1 MNLATRLL
9 KAAGAAAVIAFL
21 ALAWA
26 QQGAPPAEAAFNDS
40 DGDGVIDLAEI
51 IGGSNL
57 NDPASILED
66 TGADFVSGFPFCSDG
81 RDNDLDGLTDRDD
94 NGCHDSDG
102 TIVSDAME
110 SFLGADPNNAAN
122 QPEDSR
128 FDAVLEFVG
137 LGFMVSCAD
146 LGDNDLDGDIDGEDP
161 GCRPIRNDGD
171 DFDDAI
177 EKRFGSDPA
186 NANSV
191 PEHDLP
197 NPGSCTDGRD
207 NDLDGLTDSAELSCR
222 LVENDD
228 FADATVISS
237 LPFSDALKMTA
248 ASREPN
254 EARPS
259 CGFFGEGVS
268 VWYRYTAGADGVL
281 VTDSIG
287 SDFPAGIAVFTQSG
301 SRLTEVACSFNFD
314 LLRPSRLAFSVEA
327 EETYFMQVSGF
338 LTPEFPGTLTF
349 NLEVGIPP
357 ANDSYSNMHV
367 IGTLPFSETVDTT
380 AATTQFGE
388 PAPFCSY
395 GTTASVWY
403 RFTPGTDTLL
413 VADTEGSDYA
423 AVIGVWTD
431 TKFGLTPVACNG
443 GFFPGGPVTD
453 IVDAKLAF
461 EAEAGR
467 NYFFQVAGQ
476 QFFGGPASGSLTLSL
491 EVGVPPANDDFA
503 NARTVTTLPFDD
515 SVDPLTAGAEDGEPF
530 PSCSFFGEAG
540 ATLWYRYT
548 PAADTAVLVESLA
561 PNFQGPGVGVYQ
573 GSSLSALSQVACGYP
588 GYPETE
594 LAFQASAGQTYFI
607 QLVAPPGGG
616 FFFAERSAGGAGFP
630 PPFPELLTELQLHL
644 EALDI
649 PSCPAADFSVED
661 PLGDTIDFPGFGR
674 FGGTAGIAPPPGGP
688 AQHDITS
695 VSGGSN
701 AETFCLTVELAE
713 PVAPPDV
720 QGDRSIF
727 AHFDFDT
734 DEDPLTGYPG
744 GFFFGCGATGA
755 GLGVDASTDLT
766 GGYGILLPIYGPFF
780 EGPIPVPG
788 GEEEEAY
795 AVALFDETSFTLV
808 IPLSLIGGDN
818 GFSFA
823 MYVSSLFGPVTDCAP
838 NEGLIHSPAPIPA
851 GDVNCDGR
859 ANALDSLLIL
869 QLYAG
874 MISSVPCGYV
884 GDVNGTGVV
893 GPIDALLILQFD
905 GGLLPE
911 LELPPVG

>member
-26 QQGAPPAEAAFNDS
+26 QQSAPPAEAAFNDS

-51 IGGSNL
+51 IGSSDP

-81 RDNDLDGLTDRDD
+81 TDNDRDGLTDADD
-94 NGCHDSDG
+94 TGCHDSDG

-110 SFLGADPNNAAN
+110 SFLGADPNNAAS

-137 LGFMVSCAD
+137 FGFLVSCAD
-146 LGDNDLDGDIDGEDP
+146 LFDNDLDGDIDGEDP
-161 GCRPIRNDGD
+161 GCTPIRNDGD

-177 EKRFGSDPA
+177 EKRFGSDPSNPA
-186 NANSV
+186 SV
-191 PEHDLP
+191 PEHDIP
-197 NPGSCTDGRD
+197 NPGSCSDGRD
-207 NDLDGLTDSAELSCR
+207 NDLDGLTDAAEVSCR
-222 LVENDD
+222 LPQNDD
-228 FADATVISS
+228 FADATVIAS

-248 ASREPN
+248 ATREPS

-268 VWYRYTAGADGVL
+268 VWYRYAAGADGVL
-281 VTDSIG
+281 VTDTIG

-327 EETYFMQVSGF
+327 GETYFVQVSGF

-357 ANDSYSNMHV
+357 ANDSYSNAHV
-367 IGTLPFSETVDTT
+367 VGVLPFSQSVDTK

-403 RFTPGTDTLL
+403 RFTPAADTLV

-443 GFFPGGPVTD
+443 GFFPGGPVAD

-476 QFFGGPASGSLTLSL
+476 QFFGGPPSGSLTFSL
-491 EVGVPPANDDFA
+491 EAGVPPANDDFA
-503 NARTVTTLPFDD
+503 NATTVTTLPFDD
-515 SVDPLTAGAEDGEPF
+515 SVDTLTAGAEDGEPF
-530 PSCSFFGEAG
+530 PSCSFFGNAG
-540 ATLWYRYT
+540 ATLWYRFS
-548 PAADTAVLVESLA
+548 PSADTAVLVESLG
-561 PNFQGPGVGVYQ
+561 PNFQGPAAAVYQ
-573 GSSLSALSQVACGYP
+573 GTALSDLTQIACGYP

-594 LAFQASAGQTYFI
+594 LAFQAAAGQTYFI

-616 FFFAERSAGGAGFP
+616 FFFGGRGGEGAGFP
-630 PPFPELLTELQLHL
+630 PPFPELPTEQQVHL

-661 PLGDTIDFPGFGR
+661 PLGDTLDFPGFGR
-674 FGGTAGIAPPPGGP
+674 GGTAGVPGVAPEFTR
-688 AQHDITS
+688 HDITS
-695 VSGGSN
+695 VSGGSD

-713 PVAPPDV
+713 PVAPPDE
-720 QGDRSIF
+720 QSDRSIS

-734 DEDPLTGYPG
+734 DEDPNTGYPG
-744 GFFFGCGATGA
+744 GFYFGCGATGT
-755 GLGVDASTDLT
+755 GLGVDASADLT
-766 GGYGILLPIYGPFF
+766 GGYGILLQIYQQFF
-780 EGPIPVPG
+780 EPPPEG

-808 IPLSLIGGDN
+808 IPLSLIGGDD

-823 MYVSSLFGPVTDCAP
+823 MYAASLFGQPTDCAP
-838 NEGLIHSPAPIPA
+838 NEGLIHSPEPIPA
-851 GDVNCDGR
+851 GDVNCDGT

-884 GDVNGTGVV
+884 GDVNGTGVL

-911 LELPPVG
+911 LELPPLA